1 MSMKQNKLRILI
13 LVALSIIMALTACG
27 KSATETPIGSE
38 ESYPAPL
45 ASESPVS
52 GGPAIAADLPDYLAP
67 SEMLPLTPPT
77 DGDIPKPS
85 AGLASVGGIPVY
97 TDVMRTLYPSMSAY
111 LTPAVGQG
119 NDVMYPVQSGPT
131 VNDFATLTDEHGWVL
146 FKDVPPGNYFL
157 VVIRPPGWTVA
168 AQSQEKLG
176 LNLLITLAADEVNNL
191 GIIYLP

>member
-1 MSMKQNKLRILI
+1 MRPNKKQILI
-13 LVALSIIMALTACG
+13 LIVLSTILVLSACG
-27 KSATETPIGSE
+27 KSAGETPVASE

-45 ASESPVS
+45 TAENPVS
-52 GGPAIAADLPDYLAP
+52 DVPAVADLPDYLAP
-67 SEMLPLTPPT
+67 AEMLPLTAPT
-77 DGDIPKPS
+77 DADIPKPS

-131 VNDFATLTDEHGWVL
+131 ANDFATLTDEHGWVL

-176 LNLLITLAADEVNNL
+176 VNLLITLAADEVKNL